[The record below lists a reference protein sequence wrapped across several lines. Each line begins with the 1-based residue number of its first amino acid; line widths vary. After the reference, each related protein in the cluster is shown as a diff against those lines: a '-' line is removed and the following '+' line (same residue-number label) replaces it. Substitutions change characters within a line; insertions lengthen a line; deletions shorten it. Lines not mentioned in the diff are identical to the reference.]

1 MLGVTYYHQ
10 TIRKYV
16 AVFGTLFND
25 LNIERTNASGTVIE
39 KVKIPLAY
47 GPKQK
52 WLLAMSDTTASRKV
66 TATRSP
72 RMGFALTSVDYDS
85 VRKLNTVGK
94 NWAANSSLSTTTTL
108 LSQFNPVPYNFAFD
122 LFILVKNAE
131 DGTQI
136 LEQILPY
143 FTPEFTV
150 TVNTIPDMG
159 IKADIPVVLNSSS
172 VADEYE
178 GDLATRRTI
187 TWTLSFTLKGY
198 IYPDIK
204 SSSIIKT
211 IEVNFRIPA
220 TAVTTSDLSNYILME
235 SGSASAP
242 VYIQTDGLLIA
253 GGGIMFDGD
262 LVAGGTV
269 LNEDDGGIYLDG
281 LETAGGRIVT
291 DGLAYRGYLYTEDGN
306 QITAENGNLYIGDD
320 YEDVIATS
328 VTILLEDQDGAILT
342 EDFAVGSSDNAGV
355 ILLESTVIE
364 IRGGSVQLEDMDGR
378 IITENIQIQTDG
390 TTRIINEREDDGIA
404 DATIKTRYTVE
415 PSPST
420 ATANDDYGFSETF
433 EFFQDGRENDPA
445 TGDDYT

>member
-52 WLLAMSDTTASRKV
+52 WLLAMADTTVSRKV
-66 TATRSP
+66 TATRTP
-72 RMGFALTSVDYDS
+72 RMGFALTSVDYDPI
-85 VRKLNTVGK
+85 RKLNTVGK

-211 IEVNFRIPA
+211 VEVNFRIPA

-291 DGLAYRGYLYTEDGN
+291 DGLAYRGYLYTEDGD
-306 QITAENGNLYIGDD
+306 QLTAENGNLYIGDN

-328 VTILLEDQDGAILT
+328 VTILLEDQDGAIIT

-364 IRGGSVQLEDMDGR
+364 INGGSVQLEDMDGR

-390 TTRIINEREDDGIA
+390 TTRVINEREDDGLA

>member
-52 WLLAMSDTTASRKV
+52 WLLAMADTTVSRKV
-66 TATRSP
+66 TATRTP
-72 RMGFALTSVDYDS
+72 RMGFALTSVDYDPI
-85 VRKLNTVGK
+85 RKLNTVGK

-291 DGLAYRGYLYTEDGN
+291 DGLAYRGYLYTEDGD
-306 QITAENGNLYIGDD
+306 QLTAENGNLYIGDN

-328 VTILLEDQDGAILT
+328 VTILLEDQDGAIIT

-364 IRGGSVQLEDMDGR
+364 INGGSVQLEDMDGR

-420 ATANDDYGFSETF
+420 ATADDDYGFSETF

>member
-25 LNIERTNASGTVIE
+25 LNIERTNASGTVTE
-39 KVKIPLAY
+39 KIKIPLAY

-159 IKADIPVVLNSSS
+159 IKADIPIVLNSSS

-211 IEVNFRIPA
+211 VEVNFRIPA
-220 TAVTTSDLSNYILME
+220 TAVTTTDLSNYILME
-235 SGSASAP
+235 SSSASTP

-320 YEDVIATS
+320 YEDVTTTS

-364 IRGGSVQLEDMDGR
+364 INGGSVQLEDMDGR

>member
-25 LNIERTNASGTVIE
+25 LNIERTNASGTVVE

-159 IKADIPVVLNSSS
+159 IKADIPIVLNSSS

>member
-52 WLLAMSDTTASRKV
+52 WLLAMADTTVSRKV
-66 TATRSP
+66 TATRTP
-72 RMGFALTSVDYDS
+72 RMGFALTSVDYDPI
-85 VRKLNTVGK
+85 RKLNTVGK

-291 DGLAYRGYLYTEDGN
+291 DGLAYRGYLYTEDGD
-306 QITAENGNLYIGDD
+306 QLTAENGNLYIGDN

-328 VTILLEDQDGAILT
+328 VTILLEDQDGAIIT
-342 EDFAVGSSDNAGV
+342 EDFAVGNSDNAGI
-355 ILLESTVIE
+355 ILLESTLIE
-364 IRGGSVQLEDMDGR
+364 INGGSVQLEDMDGR

-390 TTRIINEREDDGIA
+390 TTRIINEREDDGLA

-420 ATANDDYGFSETF
+420 ATADDDYGFSETF

>member
-25 LNIERTNASGTVIE
+25 LNIERTNASGTVTE
-39 KVKIPLAY
+39 KIKIPLAY

-159 IKADIPVVLNSSS
+159 IKADIPIVLNSSS

-220 TAVTTSDLSNYILME
+220 TAVTTTDLSNYILME

-306 QITAENGNLYIGDD
+306 QITAEDGNLYIGDD

-328 VTILLEDQDGAILT
+328 VTILLEDQDGAIIT
-342 EDFAVGSSDNAGV
+342 EDFAVGSSDNAGI
-355 ILLESTVIE
+355 ILLESTLIE
-364 IRGGSVQLEDMDGR
+364 INGGSVQLEGMDGR

>member
-25 LNIERTNASGTVIE
+25 LNIERTNASGTVVE

-159 IKADIPVVLNSSS
+159 IKADIPIVLNSSS

-211 IEVNFRIPA
+211 VEVNFRIPA
-220 TAVTTSDLSNYILME
+220 TAVPTTDLSNYILME
-235 SGSASAP
+235 SSSSSAP

-253 GGGIMFDGD
+253 GGGIQFDGE
-262 LVAGGTV
+262 LLAGGAV

-291 DGLAYRGYLYTEDGN
+291 DGLSQEGFLFTEDGDN
-306 QITAENGNLYIGDD
+306 LAAENGNVYIGDN
-320 YEDVIATS
+320 YEDITIVS
-328 VTILLEDQDGAILT
+328 VTILLEDQDGAIIT

-378 IITENIQIQTDG
+378 IIAENIQIQTDG

-404 DATIKTRYTVE
+404 DATIKSRYTVE

-433 EFFQDGRENDPA
+433 EFFQDSRENDPA

>member
-25 LNIERTNASGTVIE
+25 LNIERTNASGTVTE
-39 KVKIPLAY
+39 KIKIPLAY

-211 IEVNFRIPA
+211 VEVNFRIPA
-220 TAVTTSDLSNYILME
+220 TAITTSDLSNYILME
-235 SGSASAP
+235 SSSASTP

-262 LVAGGTV
+262 LVAGGAV

-291 DGLAYRGYLYTEDGN
+291 DGLAYRGYLYTEDGD
-306 QITAENGNLYIGDD
+306 QLTAENGNLYIGDN
-320 YEDVIATS
+320 YVDVIATS

-364 IRGGSVQLEDMDGR
+364 INGGSVQLEDMDGR

-404 DATIKTRYTVE
+404 DATIKSRYTVE

-420 ATANDDYGFSETF
+420 ATADDDYGFSETF